1 MQIKGDMSMNEIKG
15 CTGSSLPVFAAGEV
29 KSCGLVQGT
38 NNIFLLKVLVA
49 DGVMPVAGQF
59 FMLRSK
65 ISGVQLG
72 RPISVFHVERL
83 PYNPL
88 GSAETKTAGGT
99 VLHFLIMQKGAGTKE
114 LCSLKEGD
122 GITALGPLGNAFP
135 HPAGGGKVCIAGG
148 GIGVAPV
155 SAFAETLVPKSYDF
169 FAAFKSTPYG
179 LEHIKADALTITT
192 DDGSAGTKGM
202 ISAVLTE
209 DTLRQGGYKAVYAC
223 GPEAMLLYIKQI
235 AEAAGVVC
243 YISMERRMACGVGV
257 CLGCTVQ
264 KTDGTYARCCK
275 DGPVFDSREVVIAR
289 ALAQSNPIA
298 SRDCFTLPQG
308 GKTAMTERRG
318 ELAPDLSVNFKG
330 ILFKNP
336 IIASSGTFG
345 FATEY
350 KSVFDVNRLGG
361 IASKGVTLEPRQ
373 GNSGIRLWETPAG
386 LLNSIGLQ
394 NPGIPHFIEH
404 ELPGMLALDP
414 VTIVNLS
421 GSTLKSY
428 IEGAKLLT
436 RTDAPIIELNISCP
450 NVAAGGAAWGMT
462 CLGAEQA
469 VKAVRSIIKQPLI
482 VKLTPQ
488 SRELT
493 DVALRCIQAG
503 ADAISLCNSFQGAA
517 IDIERGIPVF
527 DKVKAGFGGPA
538 IRPIAMRLVWEV
550 CEAIDTLPANK
561 RVPVFAIGGVEK
573 WQDAVEYIMAG
584 ASFVEVGT
592 AKFTNPLCMTEIID
606 GLAAFMRRKGYAS
619 IEEMRGVARKSSD

>member
-1 MQIKGDMSMNEIKG
+1 MNEIND
-15 CTGSSLPVFAAGEV
+15 CTNVPPAVFAEGIVA
-29 KSCGLVQGT
+29 SCNKVEGT
-38 NNIFLLKVLVA
+38 DDIYLLKVSIA
-49 DGVMPVAGQF
+49 DGGQPVAGQF
-59 FMLRSK
+59 FMLRAK

-72 RPISVFHVERL
+72 RPISVFH
-83 PYNPL
+83 
-88 GSAETKTAGGT
+88 AEKIKNGMM
-99 VLHFLIMQKGAGTKE
+99 LHFLIMQKGTGTHE
-114 LCSLKEGD
+114 LCSLKTGD

-135 HPAGGGKVCIAGG
+135 RPAYKDKVCIAGG

-155 SAFAETLVPKSYDF
+155 SAFAESLEPRTYDF
-169 FAAFKSTPYG
+169 FAAFKSGSYG
-179 LEHIKADALTITT
+179 LEHIKPNTLTITT
-192 DDGSAGTKGM
+192 DDGSVGIKGM

-209 DTLRQGGYKAVYAC
+209 DALRQGGYKAVYAC
-223 GPEAMLLYIKQI
+223 GPEAMLSYIKRI
-235 AEAAGVVC
+235 AEAAGITC
-243 YISMERRMACGVGV
+243 YVSMERRMACGVGV

-264 KTDGTYARCCK
+264 TTDGHLVRCCK
-275 DGPVFDSREVVIAR
+275 EGAIFDSRQVSFLVPINT
-289 ALAQSNPIA
+289 AQKQNCQKSILRTNCNAKEGNDKEI
-298 SRDCFTLPQG
+298 
-308 GKTAMTERRG
+308 
-318 ELAPDLSVNFKG
+318 DLSVSFKG
-330 ILFKNP
+330 VTFKNP

-361 IASKGVTLEPRQ
+361 IASKGVTLEARQ
-373 GNSGIRLWETPAG
+373 GNSGIRVWETPAG

-404 ELPGMLALDP
+404 ELSGMLALDP

-421 GSTLKSY
+421 GSTLESY
-428 IEGAKLLT
+428 IEGAKLLAA
-436 RTDAPIIELNISCP
+436 TDAPVIELNISCP
-450 NVAAGGAAWGMT
+450 NVATGGAAWGMT

-469 VKAVRSIIKQPLI
+469 VKAVRQIIKQPLI
-482 VKLTPQ
+482 IKLTPQ

-503 ADAISLCNSFQGAA
+503 ADGISLCNSFQGVA
-517 IDIERGIPVF
+517 IDIERGVPVF
-527 DKVKAGFGGPA
+527 DKIKAGFGGPA

-550 CEAIDTLPANK
+550 CEAIDTLPENE

-606 GLAAFMRRKGYAS
+606 GLAAFMKRKGYAS
-619 IEEMRGVARKSSD
+619 IQEMRGIARQK